1 LLPFPESGT
10 LCGLVVALSVTVRV
24 AVGEP
29 VLLGANLTSM
39 VQLSVGASELGH
51 RLLGVKSPA
60 STPVTPTLE
69 MSNAVV
75 PVFVTV
81 TLFVRLWPAS
91 TVPKIQARWAKADP
105 RIDDGRLQL
114 DLLRASGSVVGEVE
128 CGR

>member
-60 STPVTPTLE
+60 FYA
-69 MSNAVV
+69 AVR
-75 PVFVTV
+75 P
-81 TLFVRLWPAS
+81 LFRRV
-91 TVPKIQARWAKADP
+91 AR
-105 RIDDGRLQL
+105 
-114 DLLRASGSVVGEVE
+114 
-128 CGR
+128 